1 MWDHVD
7 ALFVPSENLPFGA
20 RRKQVGAAVPLGYLG
35 EPADIAGAVVFL
47 ASDDA
52 SCITAQTLNVDGGN
66 VMS

>member
-1 MWDHVD
+1 M
-7 ALFVPSENLPFGA
+7 
-20 RRKQVGAAVPLGYLG
+20 G
-35 EPADIAGAVVFL
+35 EPADIAGALVFL